1 MSVKVFFMR
10 HGQSV
15 ANLQD
20 YFYNDEDAPL
30 TPLGCE
36 QAREAGR
43 KLKES
48 GIKFDAIYCSTYE
61 RARETCRL
69 VLEQLGI
76 DEKSVI
82 IDERIEERKF
92 DGLIGKTASDE
103 HYRELFRY
111 DSGRS
116 EEDGVETLPALE
128 ERAKDFID
136 MLKEKHDGE
145 KVLIFSHGCFGMAFY
160 VVLKGRP
167 KSGSYHDDLHLLKNC
182 EVYETII

>member
-15 ANLQD
+15 ANLQN

-69 VLEQLGI
+69 VLEQMGI

-82 IDERIEERKF
+82 IDKRIEERKF

-136 MLKEKHDGE
+136 TLKEKHDGE
-145 KVLIFSHGCFGMAFY
+145 NVLIFSHGCFGMAFY
-160 VVLKGRP
+160 VVLKGTEKLR
-167 KSGSYHDDLHLLKNC
+167 SIRNNYLIL
-182 EVYETII
+182 